1 MFDKDSKL
9 SLRNDQIIV
18 LHEYLQQIIHRDRIN
33 HETADKYSRRKS
45 SVSNLA
51 NSKEFMLLFQSS
63 QLHFIQDFLFKI
75 TSLKITSNLLKTP
88 IKESI
93 RLNIFGSLTYL
104 EIRNIPILNI
114 YDLEHLRKQLETLIV
129 FKSLDKVQ
137 NLIQFCGADQSSPL
151 SWPKLNALNISY
163 NNLTTLDDSLR
174 LATSIEVLD
183 LSHNN
188 LKECSQFLHVRKH
201 FFFKFF

>member
-18 LHEYLQQIIHRDRIN
+18 LHEYLQQIIQKGRVN
-33 HETADKYSRRKS
+33 HVAADKYSRRKS
-45 SVSNLA
+45 SVFNLA
-51 NSKEFMLLFQSS
+51 NTKEFMLLFQSS

-75 TSLKITSNLLKTP
+75 TSLKITSNFLEASS
-88 IKESI
+88 KESI
-93 RLNIFGSLTYL
+93 RLNIFGSITYL
-104 EIRNIPILNI
+104 EIRNIPIMSI
-114 YDLEHLRKQLETLIV
+114 YDLENLRKQLETLIV

-151 SWPKLNALNISY
+151 SWPKLSTLNISY
-163 NNLTTLDDSLR
+163 NSLTTLDDSLR

-188 LKECSQFLHVRKH
+188 LNNCSHFLHVRK
-201 FFFKFF
+201 